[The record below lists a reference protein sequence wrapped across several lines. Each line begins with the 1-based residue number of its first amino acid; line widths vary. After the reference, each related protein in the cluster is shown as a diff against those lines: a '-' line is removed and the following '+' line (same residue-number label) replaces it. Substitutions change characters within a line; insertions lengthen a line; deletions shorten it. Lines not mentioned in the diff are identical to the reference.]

1 MIKKLSGFGLIF
13 FISSCSYITGPDGL
27 FPPTKDEFLKEKIE
41 QDIDLPNDL
50 DLSYV
55 ENYYPVNQS
64 NSTLTNQDVPKPRQ
78 IFSTSGDS
86 SVQLRRLGELMWI
99 YVETLPSTSWPISK
113 SFWETSSYPVL
124 ESNPTSGEIIIDYDD
139 SSELQMKIEHGIK
152 EDSTEIF
159 LVQTS
164 KVDKEILS
172 NPELIQSELEKL
184 VNYFADSVGQF
195 SGTSLAAQ
203 NLNEMKK
210 AKIFLDNGQTVIELD
225 LNFDRAWSSVTKAMD
240 ASEILA
246 NDKDRSNG
254 IFYVSYAEE
263 ENDGILSDD
272 GIFSFFKIGGSS
284 KNKKIDFDGAKF
296 EVKITEKNNKTYVRA
311 YSKDGKIEEAEK
323 LISKINESLS

>member
-1 MIKKLSGFGLIF
+1 MIKKLSGFVLIF

-55 ENYYPVNQS
+55 ENYYPVNQF

-210 AKIFLDNGQTVIELD
+210 AKIFVDDGQTVIELD
-225 LNFDRAWSSVTKAMD
+225 LNFDRAWSSVTKAMS
-240 ASEILA
+240 ASNIVA
-246 NDKDRSNG
+246 NDKDRSAG
-254 IFYVSYAEE
+254 IFYVSYEKQKE
-263 ENDGILSDD
+263 KGL
-272 GIFSFFKIGGSS
+272 FSFLNFGKDDEQGVIFK
-284 KNKKIDFDGAKF
+284 DAEF

-311 YSKDGKIEEAEK
+311 YSKDGKIEPAEE

>member
-55 ENYYPVNQS
+55 ENYYPVNQF

-139 SSELQMKIEHGIK
+139 SSELQKKIEHGIK

-210 AKIFLDNGQTVIELD
+210 AKIFVDNGQTVIELD
-225 LNFDRAWSSVTKAMD
+225 LNFDRAWSSVTKAMS
-240 ASEILA
+240 ASNIVA
-246 NDKDRSNG
+246 NDKDRSAG
-254 IFYVSYAEE
+254 IFYVSYEKQKE
-263 ENDGILSDD
+263 KGL
-272 GIFSFFKIGGSS
+272 FSFLNFGKDDDQGVIFK
-284 KNKKIDFDGAKF
+284 DAEF

-311 YSKDGKIEEAEK
+311 YSKDGKIEPAEE

>member
-41 QDIDLPNDL
+41 QDIDLPNNL

-139 SSELQMKIEHGIK
+139 SSKLQMKIEHGIK

-210 AKIFLDNGQTVIELD
+210 AKIFVDNGQTVIELD
-225 LNFDRAWSSVTKAMD
+225 LNFDRAWSSVTKAMS
-240 ASEILA
+240 ASNIVA
-246 NDKDRSNG
+246 NDKDRSAG
-254 IFYVSYAEE
+254 IFYVSYEKQKE
-263 ENDGILSDD
+263 KGL
-272 GIFSFFKIGGSS
+272 FSFLNFGKDDDQGVIFK
-284 KNKKIDFDGAKF
+284 DAEF

-311 YSKDGKIEEAEK
+311 YSKDGKIEPAEE

>member
-1 MIKKLSGFGLIF
+1 MIKKLFGFGLIF

-55 ENYYPVNQS
+55 ENYYPVNQF

-210 AKIFLDNGQTVIELD
+210 AKIFVDNGQTVIELD
-225 LNFDRAWSSVTKAMD
+225 LNFDRAWSSVTKAMS
-240 ASEILA
+240 ASNIVA
-246 NDKDRSNG
+246 NDKDRSAG
-254 IFYVSYAEE
+254 IFYVSYEKQKE
-263 ENDGILSDD
+263 KGL
-272 GIFSFFKIGGSS
+272 FSFLNFGKDDEQGVIFK
-284 KNKKIDFDGAKF
+284 DAEF

-311 YSKDGKIEEAEK
+311 YSKDGKIEPAEE

>member
-55 ENYYPVNQS
+55 ENYYPVNQF

-210 AKIFLDNGQTVIELD
+210 AKIFVDNGQTVIELD
-225 LNFDRAWSSVTKAMD
+225 LNFDRAWSSVTKAM
-240 ASEILA
+240 STSNIVA
-246 NDKDRSNG
+246 NDKDRSAG
-254 IFYVSYAEE
+254 IFYVSYKKQKEK
-263 ENDGILSDD
+263 GL
-272 GIFSFFKIGGSS
+272 FSFLNFGKDNDQGVIFK
-284 KNKKIDFDGAKF
+284 DAEF

-311 YSKDGKIEEAEK
+311 YSKDGKIEPAEE